1 MTRVLSY
8 APLHA
13 LSHVPGAAVCVHG
26 RPPMKISPEEMIPE
40 KMIPGKM
47 IPGKMIPGKM
57 IPGKIIWR
65 WIFPRTRFAA
75 IARR

>member
-1 MTRVLSY
+1 MTRVLSH

-13 LSHVPGAAVCVHG
+13 LSHVPGAEVCVHG

-40 KMIPGKM
+40 KMIPGK
-47 IPGKMIPGKM
+47 
-57 IPGKIIWR
+57 IIWR
-65 WIFPRTRFAA
+65 WIFPRMRFAA